1 MLLKNGSTGDDVEK
15 VQAKLGLKVDGKFG
29 TKTEEKV
36 KQWQAEHGL
45 VADGIVGNKSWGVLF
60 EIEKEN
66 HEPEEEDEIVSA
78 LDDATVSTSIFDLA
92 NLRGHIPDDVI
103 KQIPDVA
110 AKFHIT
116 TPLRLAHF
124 LAQCAHESG
133 QFKVLS
139 ENLNYSAQG
148 LKNTFPKRFP
158 NDAIANA
165 YAHQREKIGNRA
177 YANKIGNGNEASGD
191 GFKFRG
197 RGYIQ
202 LTGKSNYTAF
212 VGFISDPAVLVNP
225 DLVATKYPLASAAF
239 FFNSRKCPKPLWEVC
254 DKGATDAVITEV
266 SICVNGGR
274 IGLSDRIRYF
284 KKYHALL

>member
-1 MLLKNGSTGDDVEK
+1 MLLKNGSTGDDVKK
-15 VQAKLGLKVDGKFG
+15 VQAKLCLEADGDFG
-29 TKTEEKV
+29 SDTEAKV

-45 VADGIVGNKSWGVLF
+45 VADGVVGNKSWAVLF
-60 EIEKEN
+60 EIEKDN
-66 HEPEEEDEIVSA
+66 HEPEDDDEIVSA
-78 LDDATVSTSIFDLA
+78 LDDTTVSHSVFNLA
-92 NLRGHIPDDVI
+92 NLRGHVPDDVI
-103 KQIPDVA
+103 KQIPDAA

-148 LKNTFPKRFP
+148 LRKIFPHRFS

-177 YANKIGNGNEASGD
+177 YADKNGNGNEASGE
-191 GFKFRG
+191 GYKFRG

-202 LTGKSNYTAF
+202 LTGKSNYT
-212 VGFISDPAVLVNP
+212 GFANFINDPMILTNP
-225 DLVATKYPLASAAF
+225 DLIETKYPLASAAF
-239 FFNSRKCPKPLWEVC
+239 FFNNHPHLWLAC
-254 DKGATDAVITEV
+254 DEGATDAVVTKV
-266 SICVNGGR
+266 TRYVNGGVN
-274 IGLSDRIRYF
+274 GLSDRIRYF